1 MKGRLF
7 KFGCL
12 VIGVAVVLA
21 ITAPFLVGDIHHFTL
36 EKRLQPP
43 SPQHLLGLDLDGRDL
58 LGLILYGTKLS
69 LTVSLATVFLSGLFG
84 SLAGIIAGTLGGRW
98 DSFFIFVTD
107 TVLSFPSLLL
117 IIALAA
123 FQRESSAATVI
134 LILSA
139 VGWVSYA
146 RIARGQVLSLKER
159 EFILAAQAI
168 GVPFR
173 RLCLRH
179 LLPNMIGPLLVNATF
194 AMGGVILAES
204 TLSFLGLGLPPDIPS
219 WGRLLDQGVQYL
231 LIAPHLAIFPGL
243 AMALLILAFN
253 VVGEGLRDY
262 FDVKEN

>member
-1 MKGRLF
+1 MRGTLF

-12 VIGVAVVLA
+12 VIGLSLLFAL
-21 ITAPFLVGDIHHFTL
+21 ISPFLAGDLHEMIL
-36 EKRLQPP
+36 ERRLESP
-43 SPQHLLGLDLDGRDL
+43 SLQHLFGLDLEGRDL
-58 LGLILYGTKLS
+58 AKLILFGVRIS
-69 LTVSLATVFLSGLFG
+69 LTVSLLTVLLSG
-84 SLAGIIAGTLGGRW
+84 AVGTLIGLISGALGGRW
-98 DSFFIFVTD
+98 DSFFILMTD
-107 TVLSFPSLLL
+107 IVLSFPALLL
-117 IIALAA
+117 MIALAA
-123 FQRESSAATVI
+123 FQRESSLMSLI

-159 EFILAAQAI
+159 EFVLAARGI
-168 GVPFR
+168 GVPFS

-194 AMGGVILAES
+194 AMGGVILSES
-204 TLSFLGLGLPPDIPS
+204 TLSFLGLGLPPQIPS

-262 FDVKEN
+262 FDVKT